1 MAHRVREGGLLM
13 LPGDAAWAGAWRDT
27 LGDTAARLL
36 VRDIDLLQVFGATVA
51 AEAMMAQPGDAG
63 GDSLA
68 AQALGRL
75 DPVLRRFDFCI
86 LPVQR
91 ASLRRARL
99 MLAWRRHAGASVP
112 LLGLLDGLT
121 APAIRDLLLLGM
133 DDFVLGDANADEVL
147 ARAARFP
154 AATARNGEE
163 RNGAVA
169 GEPPGLPAAA
179 RTGRPAAGMPLLA
192 LCGISHAQ
200 VPFQEAKRQVLGKFE
215 QEYLNV
221 ALQDAGGNVAAAA
234 RAVCKHRRAFWSLM
248 RKHGFDARRYRQAP
262 GEAVS

>member
-13 LPGDAAWAGAWRDT
+13 LPGDAAWAGAWRDA
-27 LGDTAARLL
+27 LGDTDARLL
-36 VRDIDLLQVFGATVA
+36 VRDIDLLQVFGAMDA
-51 AEAMMAQPGDAG
+51 AEAAMAQPGDTG

-75 DPVLRRFDFCI
+75 GPVLRRFDFCI

-154 AATARNGEE
+154 AAARNRDE
-163 RNGAVA
+163 RSGGVA
-169 GEPPGLPAAA
+169 GAPAGLPAEV
-179 RTGRPAAGMPLLA
+179 RTGLPAAGMPLLA
-192 LCGISHAQ
+192 LCGISHAE
-200 VPFQEAKRQVLGKFE
+200 VPFQEAKRQVLGQFE

-221 ALQDAGGNVAAAA
+221 ALRDAGGNVAAAA
-234 RAVCKHRRAFWSLM
+234 RAVNKHRRAFWSLM
-248 RKHGFDARRYRQAP
+248 RKHGFDARRYRPAP